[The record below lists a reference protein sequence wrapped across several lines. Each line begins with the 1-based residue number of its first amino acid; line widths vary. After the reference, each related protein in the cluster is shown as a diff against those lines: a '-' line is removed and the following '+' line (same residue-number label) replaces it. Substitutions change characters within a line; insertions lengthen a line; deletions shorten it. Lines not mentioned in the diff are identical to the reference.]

1 VRIRYFLVEDS
12 GEVRKIAQA
21 ALEGA
26 WEDNRTIDTMPGTR
40 SVGIITVLCD
50 ESFQPLQCFQ
60 TRVRVSDGRITEESR
75 DDARHAW
82 FLLRPPLDIP
92 DSPSPPREDP
102 RSHPAVVFQVS
113 GWPPEDELRRQ
124 LAVALDVPVDQ
135 VPAFF
140 IGGPLIAALQLDV
153 AIRQALTYF
162 PAQPPE
168 NE

>member
-1 VRIRYFLVEDS
+1 VRVRYFVVEDS
-12 GEVRKIAQA
+12 GEVTRIAQA

-26 WEDNRTIDTMPGTR
+26 WEGNRTIDALPGTR

-50 ESFQPLQCFQ
+50 ESFRPLQCFQ
-60 TRVRVSDGRITEESR
+60 TRVRVSDGRITDESR

-82 FLLRPPLDIP
+82 FLLRPSLDVP
-92 DSPSPPREDP
+92 GSASPPRDDP

-124 LAVALDVPVDQ
+124 LAVALDVPVDH
-135 VPAFF
+135 VPDFF
-140 IGGPLIAALQLDV
+140 IGGPLIAALQLNI

-162 PAQPPE
+162 PATPPG